1 MDKIKLN
8 YKIKNVKLAFAIL
21 IIMAI
26 IVLAL
31 YSTLIFSRIIM
42 KNEFTNQMLEIANE
56 NENPI
61 FNIQKISTY
70 SSADAFNEE
79 DNRSL
84 QNMSISQYS
93 DLSIYLDNSLSS
105 SDITAENTISKLYID
120 NIKIE
125 TNSEKGSQVL
135 NYKNFLDLGKYK
147 DLSSTDRID
156 FKIVRTNEENEN
168 TDYNEPTFYTDCSNP
183 ITLGFLNK
191 DIVTGYSVSSDS
203 NSVSFN
209 GKVLQEAG
217 VNLDDIKCALSFTIH
232 IVNNSGKKFA
242 YNMNIDLDFNDDNG
256 GIYNGYINTT
266 NTTSGEEFYFF
277 RELN

>member
-125 TNSEKGSQVL
+125 PNSEKGSQVL

-168 TDYNEPTFYTDCSNP
+168 TDYNQPTFYTDCSNP

-242 YNMNIDLDFNDDNG
+242 YNMNIVLDFNDDNG

>member
-1 MDKIKLN
+1 MNKIKLN

-125 TNSEKGSQVL
+125 TNSEKGSQIL
-135 NYKNFLDLGKYK
+135 NYKNFSDLGKYK
-147 DLSSTDRID
+147 DLSSTNRID
-156 FKIVRTNEENEN
+156 FKIVNTNEENEN
-168 TDYNEPTFYTDCSNP
+168 ADYDEPTFYTDCSNP

-191 DIVTGYSVSSDS
+191 DIVTDYSVSSDS

-217 VNLDDIKCALSFTIH
+217 VNLDDIKCTLSFTIH

-242 YNMNIDLDFNDDNG
+242 YNMNINLDFNDNNG

-266 NTTSGEEFYFF
+266 NTTTGEEFYFF